1 MDDSTI
7 VEKVVKPLL
16 AKNSDKPHPREYWK
30 KVMNANLI
38 FELVFRM
45 MICGVIWLVVAHY
58 SQEFASYVLFALLLI
73 AVKSH
78 VECRNSHVLGLI
90 YQELDKKSE
99 NEQDDTLTDDQASN
113 GSDEENA

>member
-45 MICGVIWLVVAHY
+45 VICGGIWLIVAHY
-58 SQEFASYVLFALLLI
+58 SQEFANYVLFALLLVS
-73 AVKSH
+73 VKSH
-78 VECRNSHVLGLI
+78 VECRNSHVLSLI
-90 YQELDKKSE
+90 YQELDKNSK
-99 NEQDDTLTDDQASN
+99 NESDSALTDDQASN
-113 GSDEENA
+113 SEENA